1 MQVSKRYVFIGD
13 IHGCYAE
20 LSELLA
26 KVGVNPGDQVISV
39 GDIVRKGPD
48 SIRCLELFIER
59 GYRLVVGN
67 NEERLLRQIDRGDSS
82 DPLAARSDLLK
93 VLRKLPLYVEAPEI
107 RAVAVHGGLLPGT
120 AITRTEIEK
129 QRCTVPRLRYVRQEN
144 GRWVPVPKGD
154 QRPGDRFW
162 AEVWDGD
169 YTVLYGHS
177 TTASGKPRMEGK
189 TVGLDTGCVYGG
201 RLTAA
206 VWERGG
212 WFIVSVPAR
221 HAYTRPGV
229 LAGVRSWLSK
239 KRGV

>member
-1 MQVSKRYVFIGD
+1 MQFSKRYVFIGD

-20 LSELLA
+20 LSDLLA
-26 KVGVNPGDQVISV
+26 KVGVNQGDEVVSV

-48 SIRCLELFIER
+48 SVRCLELFLDR
-59 GYRLVVGN
+59 GYRVVVGN
-67 NEERLLRQIDRGDSS
+67 NEERLLREIDRGDSS
-82 DPLAARSDLLK
+82 DPMAARPDLVK
-93 VLRKLPLYVEAPEI
+93 VLRKLPLYIDAPEI
-107 RAVAVHGGLLPGT
+107 GTVAVHGGLLPGT

-129 QRCTVPRLRYVRQEN
+129 QRRTVPRLRYVRQESD
-144 GRWVPVPKGD
+144 RWVPVRKGAE
-154 QRPGDRFW
+154 RPADRFW

-177 TTASGKPRMEGK
+177 MTASGKPRVEGK

-212 WFIVSVPAR
+212 WFMVSVPSR
-221 HAYTRPGV
+221 RAYTRPGV
-229 LAGVRSWLSK
+229 FAGVRSWLAK
-239 KRGV
+239 KRQ